1 MKWYLYL
8 IIIILI
14 LSLGIFYKYYSE
26 FNTQINLHFTED
38 KSDSSLAKTAVTK
51 YFISSNHQKL
61 AYWYFPV
68 KNAKAVLILVHG
80 FSNPGGKT
88 QMIPHVEYLQKAGYT
103 TIVPDLRAFG
113 ESEGQKIYLG
123 TQEWRD
129 LVDVYNLVA
138 SFPENKN
145 KKIGYLGVS
154 MGASSAIAALG
165 QSQKG
170 DFLIASVPFKSPDSL
185 AEFRLKDNKYLPILW
200 PFMKI
205 AGLVELGQNYSQ
217 YSAINNI
224 AKIHVP
230 VLIFQAQKDEFINK
244 QDPQDLYNLANSPK
258 YFWSADSPHDIR
270 YNLPTDFE
278 QHVLSFLAKIH

>member
-1 MKWYLYL
+1 MKWFWTF
-8 IIIILI
+8 IIVIFI

-26 FNTQINLHFTED
+26 FDKQINLHFTED
-38 KSDSSLAKTAVTK
+38 KSDSSLTKTAVTK

-88 QMIPHVEYLQKAGYT
+88 QMLPHVEYLQKAGYS

-113 ESEGQKIYLG
+113 ESEGQKTYLG

-129 LVDVYNLVA
+129 LVDVYNLVKF
-138 SFPENKN
+138 FPENKD
-145 KKIGYLGVS
+145 KKVGYLGVS
-154 MGASSAIAALG
+154 MGAASAITALG

-185 AEFRLKDNKYLPILW
+185 VKFRLKNNKYLPILW
-200 PFMKI
+200 PFMKM
-205 AGLVELGQNYSQ
+205 AGLLELGQNYSQ

-230 VLIFQAQKDEFINK
+230 ILIFQAQKDEFVNK
-244 QDPQDLYNLANSPK
+244 NDAQDLYNLASSPK
-258 YFWSADSPHDIR
+258 DFWSAPSPHDIH
-270 YNLPTDFE
+270 YNLPADFE
-278 QHVLSFLAKIH
+278 QHVLDFLKKL